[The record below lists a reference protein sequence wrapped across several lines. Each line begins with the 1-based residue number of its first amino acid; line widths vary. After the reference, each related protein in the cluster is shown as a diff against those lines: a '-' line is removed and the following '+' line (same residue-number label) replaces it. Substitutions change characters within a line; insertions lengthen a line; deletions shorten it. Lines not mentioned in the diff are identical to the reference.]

1 VDNDKTRIT
10 PKTSNNNRDDDKTRI
25 VSPQDKTVAVTRDDK
40 TRVNPEL
47 AAFDEK
53 TVLNKKSQGRAQ
65 GDLHDVENE
74 KTRLKTPTAQS
85 SNTSPPSFLST
96 NTLAHTSSH
105 PLDRAPDIGDTI
117 KQRFVL
123 HTLLGVGGMGA
134 VYRALDLRKQEAG
147 DDRPYIA
154 IKLLGEEFKEHPQ
167 AFITLQRE
175 AKKTQDLAHPNIVT
189 VYDFDR
195 DGDLVYLTMEELKG
209 CPLNDLL
216 AGRAGRE
223 PLDYR
228 EKLAM
233 IREIAEG
240 LAYAHSK
247 GIVHSDLKPANLF
260 VSDSGHIKILDFGI
274 ARAANEEL
282 YQDSFDAGELG
293 ALTFT
298 YASPEMIS
306 FKPPHPSDDIYA
318 LGVIACEILGDFHPF
333 DGQDAQRA
341 LEKKLS
347 PKLPKLRNPLL
358 KKVLTRALAFERGER
373 IEDASAFL
381 RQLNFAISGPR
392 RFVLAT
398 TLVIAV
404 AIGNLIYLEMAV
416 PPEGPPFSS
425 LPAEAQE
432 SFKSH
437 LTESQR
443 ALQFGDVQGAV
454 FNIDSAYQIHSHND
468 DIKKAVAQIKTLFET
483 NIAQAEDDKTRVFYQ
498 QQWEQLQRYPAFA
511 DSDIKN

>member
-1 VDNDKTRIT
+1 MDNDKTRIISKT
-10 PKTSNNNRDDDKTRI
+10 PNSHREDDKTRI
-25 VSPQDKTVAVTRDDK
+25 VSPQEKTVVIARDDK
-40 TRVNPEL
+40 TQVNPDLENYT
-47 AAFDEK
+47 EK
-53 TVLNKKSQGRAQ
+53 TRFAPKPRAAAQ
-65 GDLHDVENE
+65 VQPDYAEDE
-74 KTRLKTPTAQS
+74 KTRLNTPRSHS
-85 SNTSPPSFLST
+85 SYAPLPSTPAEVFAGST
-96 NTLAHTSSH
+96 GNSLG
-105 PLDRAPDIGDTI
+105 RAPTIGDTI

-154 IKLLGEEFKEHPQ
+154 IKLLGEEFKAHPQ
-167 AFITLQRE
+167 AFVTLQRE

-209 CPLNDLL
+209 CSLNDLL
-216 AGRAGRE
+216 AGRAKRE

-228 EKLAM
+228 QKLAL

-282 YQDSFDAGELG
+282 YQDSFDAGDLG

-358 KKVLTRALAFERGER
+358 RKLLMRALAFERNER
-373 IEDASAFL
+373 IEDAAAFL
-381 RQLNFAISGPR
+381 RQLNFAVSGPR
-392 RFVLAT
+392 RFIVAAS
-398 TLVIAV
+398 LVIAV
-404 AIGNLIYLEMAV
+404 AIGNLVYLQMAV

-425 LPAEAQE
+425 LSAEAQE
-432 SFKSH
+432 SFKNY
-437 LTESQR
+437 LGESQR

-454 FNIDSAYQIHSHND
+454 FNIDNAYQIHSHND
-468 DIKKAVAQIKTLFET
+468 DIKKAIAQVKTLFET
-483 NIAQAEDDKTRVFYQ
+483 NIKQADSDKTRAFYE

-511 DSDIKN
+511 EAGEKK